1 MRGRAGESPPSGLA
15 ARAGEIGD
23 PERQFKGKGL

>member
-1 MRGRAGESPPSGLA
+1 MRGRAGESPGLA